1 MKCNRIL
8 IAVAG
13 AAHSYEVLEKGLST
27 AAVLGA
33 DASIIYVIQ
42 PPSLLS
48 GQSSWEPPRRI
59 LEEVAKELFKK
70 ARDIAEEKEVSIKT
84 TIAEGNVVEEIIS
97 FAQKR
102 DMDLIVIG
110 AVGESG
116 SSIVRMGGVAGKI
129 VRNAGRPI
137 LVVH

>member
-1 MKCNRIL
+1 MKCSKIL

-13 AAHSYEVLEKGLST
+13 SEHSKEVLKQGLST

-33 DASIIYVIQ
+33 DAQIIYVIQ

-48 GQSSWEPPRRI
+48 GQSSWTPPRRI
-59 LEEVAKELFKK
+59 LEEVGKDVFNK
-70 ARDIAEEKEVSIKT
+70 ARNIADEKGVSIKT
-84 TIAEGNVVEEIIS
+84 TIAEGNAAEEIMS

-110 AVGESG
+110 AVGEGG
-116 SSIVRMGGVAGKI
+116 SSIVRVGGIAGKI
-129 VRNAGRPI
+129 VRNAGKPV

>member
-13 AAHSYEVLEKGLST
+13 SAHSYKVLEQGLST
-27 AAVLGA
+27 AADLSA
-33 DASIIYVIQ
+33 DAQIIYVIQ

-48 GQSSWEPPRRI
+48 GQSSWTPPRRI
-59 LEEVAKELFKK
+59 VEEVGKEVFNK
-70 ARDIAEEKEVSIKT
+70 ARSIAEEKGVSIKT
-84 TIAEGNVVEEIIS
+84 TIAEGNAAEEIMA

-102 DMDLIVIG
+102 EMDLIVVG

-116 SSIVRMGGVAGKI
+116 SSIVRVGGVARKI
-129 VRNAGRPI
+129 VRNAGKPV